1 MSQWDEAATL
11 SITAADTVFGPATV
25 AAEVALDV
33 SDLPLIRFHTEA
45 ALSAGLD
52 RFTWQGLLAEVDR
65 TKRAIANY
73 PPTPV
78 LPALRLD
85 DVARPKWSEL

>member
-65 TKRAIANY
+65 TKRAIATY
-73 PPTPV
+73 PTT
-78 LPALRLD
+78 PALPN
-85 DVARPKWSEL
+85 VELSLPMPVWADL